1 MTMTRRMDLPLRL
14 KSVSEEGEFEGYGSV
29 FGVKDSYDDI
39 VMPGAFVES
48 LKARKPAMLWQHDS
62 REPIGVYTEVKED
75 DTGLY
80 VKGRLMIESDPLAV
94 RAHGLLKAD
103 ALNGLSIGFRL
114 NNYEYDSNLEAFK
127 LTDIELYEVSLVT
140 FPANEEARVSNVK
153 SILEG
158 GERPSPKTV
167 ERLLRDAGMSI
178 RQAKA
183 FMARGYSGLGARDAE
198 ALDVEALTNLSN
210 LFKGR

>member
-1 MTMTRRMDLPLRL
+1 MTMSQRMDLPLSL

-29 FGVKDSYDDI
+29 FGVKDSYEDI
-39 VMPGAFVES
+39 VMPGAFTES
-48 LKARKPAMLWQHDS
+48 LKSRKPALLWQHDT

-75 DTGLY
+75 ETGLY
-80 VKGRLMIESDPLAV
+80 VKGRLMIETDPLAV

-127 LTDIELYEVSLVT
+127 LTEIDLYEVSLVT
-140 FPANEEARVSNVK
+140 FPANEQARVSNVK
-153 SILEG
+153 SILGE

-178 RQAKA
+178 RQAKS
-183 FMARGYSGLGARDAE
+183 FMAKGYSGLGARDAE
-198 ALDVEALTNLSN
+198 TLDVEAINNLSN
-210 LFKGR
+210 LFKGQ